1 MLKDK
6 SLQELVGAYYEEAT
20 PSLRNAIITK
30 SMPLLKSIIGKI
42 PNPGNTLTQYED
54 LESTGIMGLLQ
65 ALDNYDPSRNVQF
78 TTFAYY
84 RIRGSVID
92 YLRSVDELA
101 RSDRSNYGKARQA
114 ISDLQQKLGR
124 QPRDEEVA
132 EKLDMP
138 LEKYRRLLSNI
149 QCRALLSIDKPAGE
163 DGEKSTM
170 AMYLEDENIE
180 RPDAGLDREST
191 SQQLQTAIK
200 DLGERD
206 QLILAL
212 YYYENLTLNEIA
224 ILLGLT
230 EARISQIIGKLLLQ
244 LKNSLPESEMVG

>member
-1 MLKDK
+1 MMKDK
-6 SLQELVGAYYEEAT
+6 SLQELVLTYYDEPT
-20 PSLRNAIITK
+20 PSLRNAIISK

-42 PNPGNTLTQYED
+42 PNPDNTLTQYED
-54 LESTGIMGLLQ
+54 LENTGIMGLLQ
-65 ALDNYDPSRNVQF
+65 ALDKYDPTREVQF

-114 ISDLQQKLGR
+114 INDLQQKLGR
-124 QPRDEEVA
+124 QPKDEEVA
-132 EKLDMP
+132 NELDLP
-138 LEKYRRLLSNI
+138 LEKYLRLLSNI
-149 QCRALLSIDKPAGE
+149 QRRALLSIDKPMYGE
-163 DGEKSTM
+163 DSESTM
-170 AMYLEDENIE
+170 AMFLEDENVE
-180 RPDAGLDREST
+180 RPDAHLDREST
-191 SQQLQTAIK
+191 SEQLQAAIK

-230 EARISQIIGKLLLQ
+230 EARISQIVGKLLLQ
-244 LKNSLPESEMVG
+244 LKSSLPEGEMIN